1 MRFVGIDLAGNP
13 RNPTGF
19 CVLEVREE
27 GKYVRTRLLFED
39 REIVREVVAT
49 RPKVVAIDAPLTN
62 PGRPRR
68 CDEELR
74 KYGALPLTLRGME
87 KLAERGKTLAG
98 VLRGEGLEVIE
109 VFPTATAKLLGYYS
123 KDELEVQRMLLSAK
137 LRGDIEKRVMRK
149 DELDAIFAAITAY
162 LHFHNMTESVGDEE
176 GVIVVPR
183 V

>member
-1 MRFVGIDLAGNP
+1 MRFVGIDLAGSP

-19 CVLEVREE
+19 CVLEARGEE
-27 GKYVRTRLLFED
+27 NYIRTKLLFED
-39 REIVREVVAT
+39 EEIVREVIVAKP
-49 RPKVVAIDAPLTN
+49 RVVAIDAPLTN

-74 KYGALPLTLRGME
+74 KYGALPLTLRGVE
-87 KLAERGKTLAG
+87 KLAERGKTLAE

-123 KDELEVQRMLLSAK
+123 KNELEVQRMLLSAK
-137 LRGDIEKRVMRK
+137 LRGDIEKKVLRK

-162 LHFHNMTESVGDEE
+162 LYFQNMTESVGDEE